1 MISIHSNRSSSR
13 VRLRG
18 SALTN
23 EQQRMHSAT
32 SDPTFLPFPV
42 APSSH
47 PAVSELSFPPMADLG
62 FQFQRHQI
70 TVSVQNLDLLT
81 AVERRSPAMRGLR
94 QHRRRAGSRGPR
106 MAAAWC
112 R

>member
-1 MISIHSNRSSSR
+1 
-13 VRLRG
+13 
-18 SALTN
+18 
-23 EQQRMHSAT
+23 MHSAT
-32 SDPTFLPFPV
+32 SDPTSLPFPV

-94 QHRRRAGSRGPR
+94 QHRRRAGTADGSGVVPVMPPRYRTPLALRCGPAAPSTERWRRRG
-106 MAAAWC
+106 
-112 R
+112 